1 MKPDN
6 TLSARE
12 AALIAQAREE
22 LKKRSGVQA
31 GAQATASVARVKRTL
46 APAAIEAA
54 APGAVE
60 RAAPTGAKAAP
71 GLDAAER
78 VAALMAATRA
88 DNERQRRRQ
97 RQLYLWTPLAFM
109 CVAGL
114 WTLIWMWNRL

>member
-6 TLSARE
+6 KLSARE

-31 GAQATASVARVKRTL
+31 DAQATASVARVKRTL

-54 APGAVE
+54 APGAIE
-60 RAAPTGAKAAP
+60 RAAPTGAKAGP

-109 CVAGL
+109 CAVGL

>member
-1 MKPDN
+1 MKPDGK
-6 TLSARE
+6 LSEKE

-22 LKKRSGVQA
+22 LKKRSGAQA
-31 GAQATASVARVKRTL
+31 GAQASASVARVKRTL

-54 APGAVE
+54 APAAIAGAAPE
-60 RAAPTGAKAAP
+60 RARPAP

-88 DNERQRRRQ
+88 ENERQRRRQ

-109 CVAGL
+109 CVVGL
-114 WTLIWMWNRL
+114 WTLIWMWRRL